1 MLCQP
6 RQTSAAR
13 VVGATMPWPRCG
25 LQSSGGPPRNRA
37 LIGSAGVAQ
46 G

>member
-1 MLCQP
+1 MLRHR
-6 RQTSAAR
+6 RQTSAWDHAVAWR
-13 VVGATMPWPRCG
+13 A
-25 LQSSGGPPRNRA
+25 LQSRGKPPRNRA